1 MAKSAFIGEQHLCN
15 GAVSHIVYLD
25 GVFARSF
32 AGGEHERWQAHR
44 FAASECGVPWPDV
57 SALEAEIARLRC
69 EALALTSDAILARC
83 QRDGADRERAEFART
98 NERLANEL
106 RSAQQ
111 DRDDAESR
119 AARAET
125 VVKAVAK
132 WRESYGPYRDSDFD
146 PLWARV
152 VKAIDAYTAGAPAPA
167 EPSLEDKVVEAAVA
181 WRKDDRWRKA
191 LAVFDAVDALLV
203 AREQAPEPAE
213 SGAGRAARI
222 RDEIA
227 KAVEDAPAGDTVEVH
242 MAEEPEQVSM
252 CGSSLLPENPFS
264 PSLVAGEWGQ
274 VTCTV
279 GGDGD
284 VEIAFPSLRAWFDCR
299 NLDAIRTARPLQ
311 ESDHGDD

>member
-119 AARAET
+119 AARAEA

-146 PLWARV
+146 PLCFSIFEMPSRPNSASRRASRRLWARV

-264 PSLVAGEWGQ
+264 PSLVAGE
-274 VTCTV
+274 
-279 GGDGD
+279 
-284 VEIAFPSLRAWFDCR
+284 
-299 NLDAIRTARPLQ
+299 
-311 ESDHGDD
+311 